1 MKRTAGPP
9 QKLLGTV
16 QVDVDELWVY
26 YESLFSPVPDSAP
39 DLVYE
44 QGIPRL
50 LDLFD
55 DYNIQAT
62 FFVCGR
68 DLPAHNDAI
77 AEMVRRGHEIANHT
91 YSHPMGFARLSPS
104 AKRAEISRSHDLI
117 AAAAGQAPV
126 GFKSPGYSFHRDQLA
141 ILAGLGYLYDSSILP
156 TPFAPILRQL
166 PRWLNGKQVD
176 PTHFGRA
183 RHGLA
188 PLRPYRPDPVRPE
201 RPQRSTAAPS
211 GRPEAWIWEAP
222 VTTVPVLR
230 IPMHSTFVITTGRL
244 LFDLGSGLARLR
256 STPVNYLLHGADV
269 LDMVIDPALKSY
281 RFLQQ
286 NWQDKEP
293 LYRHMLATLASRYRL
308 LGTRD
313 FVSAFQNLGQPSVS
327 ASL

>member
-1 MKRTAGPP
+1 MSHAAAQQRQLPGAI
-9 QKLLGTV
+9 

-26 YESLFSPVPDSAP
+26 YESLFSPVPAHTP
-39 DLVYE
+39 DLVYQ

-55 DYNIQAT
+55 EYDIQAT

-68 DLPAHNDAI
+68 DLPAQNHVV
-77 AEMVRRGHEIANHT
+77 AEMARRGHEIANHT

-104 AKRAEISRSHDLI
+104 QKRDEISRSHELI

-126 GFKSPGYSFHRDQLA
+126 GFKSPGYSFHPEQLE

-156 TPFAPILRQL
+156 TPLAPILRQM
-166 PRWLNGKQVD
+166 PRWLNGKEVD

-201 RPQRSTAAPS
+201 RRWRGAA
-211 GRPEAWIWEAP
+211 GGDAGLWEAP
-222 VTTVPVLR
+222 VTTVPLLR
-230 IPMHSTFVITTGRL
+230 IPMHSTFVLSAGRW

-256 STPVNYLLHGADV
+256 ATPINYLLHGADV
-269 LDMVIDPALKSY
+269 LDIVHDPALKSY
-281 RFLQQ
+281 RFLQRP
-286 NWQDKEP
+286 WADKEP
-293 LYRHMLATLASRYRL
+293 VYRHMLAQLSGRYRL
-308 LGTRD
+308 RRTSD
-313 FVSAFQNLGQPSVS
+313 FIAELQTPGRPAAS
-327 ASL
+327 ASS

>member
-1 MKRTAGPP
+1 MTHAVGQREKP
-9 QKLLGTV
+9 LGTI
-16 QVDVDELWVY
+16 QVDVDEIWVY
-26 YESLFSPVPDSAP
+26 YESLFSPVPQDTPA
-39 DLVYE
+39 LVYE

-55 DYNIQAT
+55 DYGIQAT

-68 DLPAHNDAI
+68 DLPAHNDAV

-91 YSHPMGFARLSPS
+91 YSHPMGFARLSP
-104 AKRAEISRSHDLI
+104 AEKRAEIGRSHDLL

-126 GFKSPGYSFHRDQLA
+126 GFKSPGYSFRADQME

-166 PRWLNGKQVD
+166 PRWLNGKEVD

-188 PLRPYRPDPVRPE
+188 PLRPYRPDPARPE
-201 RPQRSTAAPS
+201 RPRRGAAPS
-211 GRPEAWIWEAP
+211 AGPDTGLWEAP
-222 VTTVPVLR
+222 VTTVPLLR
-230 IPMHSTFVITTGRL
+230 IPMHSTFVLATGRP
-244 LFDLGSGLARLR
+244 LFDLGFRLARLR

-269 LDMVIDPALKSY
+269 LDRVGDPGLESY

-286 NWQDKEP
+286 SWADKEP
-293 LYRHMLATLASRYRL
+293 LYRYMLARLASHYRL
-308 LGTRD
+308 LSTRG
-313 FVSAFQNLGQPSVS
+313 FVAELHARALSPVIAPS
-327 ASL
+327 

>member
-1 MKRTAGPP
+1 MRMAGPP
-9 QKLLGTV
+9 QKPLGTV

-26 YESLFSPVPDSAP
+26 YESLFLPVPQDAP
-39 DLVYE
+39 NLVYA

-55 DYNIQAT
+55 EYGIRAS

-91 YSHPMGFARLSPS
+91 HSHPMGFARLSPDQQC
-104 AKRAEISRSHDLI
+104 AEIVRSHELI
-117 AAAAGQAPV
+117 AAAAGRAPV
-126 GFKSPGYSFHRDQLA
+126 GFKSPGYSFHPRQLE

-156 TPFAPILRQL
+156 TPLAPLLRQL

-188 PLRPYRPDPVRPE
+188 PLRPYQPDLARPE
-201 RPQRSTAAPS
+201 RPRRGGATGLDAGP
-211 GRPEAWIWEAP
+211 WEAP
-222 VTTVPVLR
+222 VTTVPLLR
-230 IPMHSTFVITTGRL
+230 LPMHSTFVLTAGRP

-256 STPVNYLLHGADV
+256 GTPMNYLLHGADV
-269 LDMVIDPALKSY
+269 LDRVADPALDSY
-281 RFLQQ
+281 RFLQES
-286 NWQDKEP
+286 WQQKEP
-293 LYRHMLATLASRYRL
+293 LYRHILSTLAARYRL
-308 LGTRD
+308 LPTRD
-313 FVSAFQNLGQPSVS
+313 FVVQRRNSGQAVESAAL
-327 ASL
+327 